1 MKRAA
6 GFTLVEILVVMGLF
20 GVAAGL
26 TYINFIRPQNT
37 VSLDGAVK
45 TLMADIKSQQTKA
58 MAGDSGSA
66 SSAQAHGIYVQS
78 GQYTLFKGSTY
89 SAGDTDNFVVLAPT
103 GVTFSTSF
111 TDTQVVFTKGS
122 GDFTGYSASTNTV
135 TVSSGPTSENKVITL
150 NRYGAITVN

>member
-6 GFTLVEILVVMGLF
+6 GFTLVEVLVVMGLF
-20 GVAAGL
+20 AVAAGL

-45 TLMADIKSQQTKA
+45 TLMADIKAQQTKA

-89 SAGDTDNFVVLAPT
+89 SVADTDNFVVQAPT
-103 GVTFSTSF
+103 GVTFSTTLSG
-111 TDTQVVFTKGS
+111 TQVVFTKGA
-122 GDFTGYSASTNTV
+122 GDVTSYSSSNNTI
-135 TVSSGPTSENKVITL
+135 TVSSGPTGVNKVITL